1 MSASHPAEALRQAAR
16 QDQFLSV
23 IDRDEAETRFQSHL
37 TLEPLGTETVSLAQ
51 ALNRVLAQAVVAE
64 VDVPGFDRANV
75 DGFAIQAADT
85 FGISGEEPLQVRL
98 NPEILAPGVRP
109 ALTVK
114 PGTATPIATGGMV
127 PRGADAVI
135 MVEHTELLES
145 TDAATDL
152 LEIRRTVT
160 PGQFISFA
168 GTDVAR
174 GETVLR
180 AGQVLTSRE
189 IGVLAA
195 IGLAQVMV
203 YRRPRVAIISTGNE
217 IVAPGESLPSGA
229 IYDSNGAIIA
239 AA

>member
-1 MSASHPAEALRQAAR
+1 MSASRPAEALRQAAR
-16 QDQFLSV
+16 QDQFLAV
-23 IDRDEAETRFQSHL
+23 IDRDQAEARFQSHL
-37 TLEPLGTETVSLAQ
+37 TLEPLGTETVPLAR
-51 ALNRVLAQAVVAE
+51 ALNRVLAQVVIAE

-75 DGFAIQAADT
+75 DGFAIQATDT
-85 FGISGEEPLQVRL
+85 YGISGEEPLHMRL
-98 NPEILAPGVRP
+98 NPEILAPGVCP
-109 ALTVK
+109 TLMVK

-145 TDAATDL
+145 ADGDADQ

-180 AGQVLTSRE
+180 AGRVLTSRE

-195 IGLAQVMV
+195 IGLAQVTV

-217 IVAPGESLPSGA
+217 IVAPGEPLPQR
-229 IYDSNGAIIA
+229 
-239 AA
+239 